1 MTDDMVSRGAELA
14 ASGKY
19 SPSAS
24 SASPVRPVHMDPP
37 ARPDRT
43 ALDEVRTWFGRF
55 IRTVEPADLD
65 LLTLWSAHTHLVMET
80 YTTPRLLVG
89 SPVPGSGKTTCLEHL
104 GKFSV
109 NPVQV
114 ASISS
119 PALLPRL
126 LVNDMRTILID
137 EADRAL
143 DPKKEGVTDMLGI
156 LNSGYKRGGTRPVLV
171 PAKGGTWDVDEMT
184 TYAPVAMAGN
194 NPDLPEDTK
203 SRCIR
208 VLLLPDFD
216 GTAEESDWE
225 LLDEDADALGDR
237 LAAWAETVRDQ
248 VRTNRPTLPE
258 EVKGRGRERW
268 SPLLRVAEAAG
279 GRWPEVV
286 RDLAKRDME
295 RIKNEREE
303 GLAVQKPHVTL
314 LHHIHDVWGEGETF
328 IATDDLLARLIA
340 RYPQSWGTASGFGKD
355 LTPQRMGRMLVNSY
369 NIHSHRESDGDRR
382 RGYLL
387 SSVKPAFAGFGLE
400 VSPVTGRTGHP
411 DEPDGF
417 GDR

>member
-1 MTDDMVSRGAELA
+1 MTAVL
-14 ASGKY
+14 
-19 SPSAS
+19 PSAS
-24 SASPVRPVHMDPP
+24 SASPVRPVHGGTPIG
-37 ARPDRT
+37 PDRT
-43 ALDEVRTWFGRF
+43 PLDEAREWLGRF

-65 LLTLWSAHTHLVMET
+65 LIALWSAHTHLVMET
-80 YTTPRLLVG
+80 YTTPRLQVD

-104 GKFSV
+104 AKLSV

-143 DPKKEGVTDMLGI
+143 DPKKEGVADMLGI

-171 PAKGGTWDVDEMT
+171 PAKGGTWDVDEMP

-216 GTAEESDWE
+216 GSAEESDWE
-225 LLDEDADALGDR
+225 LLDDDANALGGR
-237 LAAWAETVRDQ
+237 LAAWADKVRDQ
-248 VRTNRPTLPE
+248 VRTNRPTLPDV
-258 EVKGRGRERW
+258 VKGRGRERW

-279 GRWPEVV
+279 GRWPDVV
-286 RDLAKRDME
+286 RDLAIRDME

-314 LHHIHDVWGEGETF
+314 LHHIHEVWGDDETF

-340 RYPQSWGTASGFGKD
+340 KYPHSWGTASKFGKD
-355 LTPQRMGRMLVNSY
+355 LTSQRMGRMLVGSY

-387 SSVKPAFAGFGLE
+387 SSVEPAFAGFGLG
-400 VSPVTGRTGHP
+400 VSLATGRTGHL
-411 DEPDGF
+411 DEPDGNTSTE
-417 GDR
+417 GNQP